1 MKNVQVSLPDDLAR
15 DAAGLLESEVLEAVL
30 RDCLEQR
37 EKSGARDR
45 ELVHNATMASMP
57 AMSAIWNNPDD
68 EAYNAF

>member
-15 DAAGLLESEVLEAVL
+15 DAEGLLESEVLEAVL